1 MFIQIRL
8 DELYGPPL
16 FILFHERVM
25 GLINDINLFKVF
37 KVLKEHDAI
46 QLLSP
51 LPLPLSSPNRYHL
64 RVLQNLKLVH
74 W

>member
-1 MFIQIRL
+1 MNH
-8 DELYGPPL
+8 PWL
-16 FILFHERVM
+16 FFSTKGV
-25 GLINDINLFKVF
+25 GLINDINVFKVF

-51 LPLPLSSPNRYHL
+51 LPHPLSSPNRYHL